1 MKYFLTCLALG
12 IAFAAGAQTG
22 LVEFPYNPDAD
33 NDDLIGTEDLL
44 ALLSLYGSEFSEEDL
59 YVNDDSTTAI
69 YYAGSMMFS
78 DCFRNCSQLP
88 SNWKIPSA
96 EQIMQFDLSMLDNYV
111 SWLDG
116 PMSYH
121 TGTTSTKHYTI
132 ITGDAGGGNLG
143 RITFEDYDLDYI
155 NCYCYTEE
163 RPKVEYSYCEGTDI
177 QSCAD
182 AKVSDGWYPLGGIV
196 THENLSYSSNGY
208 QYDGSTHHTQAFW
221 RWAE

>member
-1 MKYFLTCLALG
+1 MMMKHLLT
-12 IAFAAGAQTG
+12 AFACLFAMSLGAQTG

-59 YVNDDSTTAI
+59 YLNDDSTTAI

-96 EQIMQFDLSMLDNYV
+96 EQIMQFDLSMLNT
-111 SWLDG
+111 SALWIDG
-116 PMSYH
+116 PMNYH
-121 TGTTSTKHYTI
+121 PEAVSTKHYVI
-132 ITGDAGGGNLG
+132 GTGDGGNEG
-143 RITFEDYDLDYI
+143 RIMHEEYDLGYI
-155 NCYCYTEE
+155 NCYCYTKE
-163 RPKVEYSYCEGTDI
+163 RPKLEYTYCVGDWESGI
-177 QSCAD
+177 QECVD
-182 AKVSDGWYPLGGIV
+182 EKVQDGWYPMGGISGHSGISAV
-196 THENLSYSSNGY
+196 DLNF
-208 QYDGSTHHTQAFW
+208 QFIQQAFW

>member
-59 YVNDDSTTAI
+59 YLNDDSTTAI

-132 ITGDAGGGNLG
+132 GTGDGGNLG

-182 AKVSDGWYPLGGIV
+182 AKVADGWYPLGGPSTI
-196 THENLSYSSNGY
+196 SYNGW
-208 QYDGSTHHTQAFW
+208 HKTQAFW